1 MLAGWGRKPVMGQTN
16 RAGLAVLILSI
27 CAGTFANLAAANA
40 PYVIV
45 TADGQ
50 RLEVLDIP
58 RNTDK
63 TTKFRSY
70 PDGRLSSFPSARIDW
85 KATDAANAAPA
96 APAIPTPP
104 PTPVGAGPRLSAL
117 AGTLDVDGGRGNTAG
132 DTMKLKS
139 GKAANMY
146 DQGPFF
152 GEKSVMSYLGIG
164 ALVFSAAGC
173 PVERAVFA
181 GSVTNK
187 SKKKLRDLRGLVLL
201 VERGTNRTVE
211 RMESFDPPN
220 LAPGEEAQIFLYVS
234 CDSAVLPSAKA
245 YQNYAAVLRDVSG
258 TAEELQKPGQES
270 PFAPSPV
277 PGRK

>member
-1 MLAGWGRKPVMGQTN
+1 MGQIT
-16 RAGLAVLILSI
+16 RAVLAVLTLSI
-27 CAGTFANLAAANA
+27 CAGTSATLDAAAA
-40 PYVIV
+40 PFVIV
-45 TADGQ
+45 TTDGQ
-50 RLEVLDIP
+50 RLGVMDAP

-63 TTKFRSY
+63 MTKFRMH

-96 APAIPTPP
+96 TPVAATPP

-139 GKAANMY
+139 GKAADMNN
-146 DQGPFF
+146 QGPFF
-152 GEKSVMSYLGIG
+152 GEKSVMDHLGIG

-187 SKKKLRDLRGLVLL
+187 SKRKLRNLRGLVLL
-201 VERGTNRTVE
+201 AETGTKRTVE

-234 CDSAVLPSAKA
+234 CDSAGIKGAPA
-245 YQNYAAVLRDVSG
+245 YNNYVAVLRDVSG
-258 TAEELQKPGQES
+258 TAEDLEKPSKEN
-270 PFAPSPV
+270 PFAPTPR
-277 PGRK
+277 PGGK

>member
-1 MLAGWGRKPVMGQTN
+1 MGQTN
-16 RAGLAVLILSI
+16 RAVLVVFILSV
-27 CAGTFANLAAANA
+27 CVGTFANLEAASA

-58 RNTDK
+58 RNTEK
-63 TTKFRSY
+63 TTKFRMY

-85 KATDAANAAPA
+85 KATDAANSAPA
-96 APAIPTPP
+96 APTIATPP

-117 AGTLDVDGGRGNTAG
+117 AGTLDIDGGRGNTAG
-132 DTMKLKS
+132 NTMKLKS
-139 GKAANMY
+139 GKAANMN

-152 GEKSVMSYLGIG
+152 GDRSVMDSLGIG

-201 VERGTNRTVE
+201 AERSTGRTVE

-220 LAPGEEAQIFLYVS
+220 IAPGEEAQIFLFVS
-234 CDSAVLPSAKA
+234 CDSTGLRGGTA
-245 YQNYAAVLRDVSG
+245 YQDYVAVLRDVSG
-258 TAEELQKPGQES
+258 TAEELEKPSKEN
-270 PFAPSPV
+270 PFAPTPPS
-277 PGRK
+277 GRK

>member
-1 MLAGWGRKPVMGQTN
+1 MGQIK
-16 RAGLAVLILSI
+16 RAALAVLFL
-27 CAGTFANLAAANA
+27 CACIGTVAGLEAASP

-50 RLEVLDIP
+50 RIGVLDVP

-63 TTKFRSY
+63 MTKFRIY
-70 PDGRLSSFPSARIDW
+70 PDGSLSSFPSARIDW

-96 APAIPTPP
+96 APETVRPS

-117 AGTLDVDGGRGNTAG
+117 AGTLDVDAARGNTGG

-139 GKAANMY
+139 GKAANMN

-152 GEKSVMSYLGIG
+152 GEKSVMDYLGFG
-164 ALVFSAAGC
+164 ALAFSAAGC

-181 GSVTNK
+181 GSVTNR

-201 VERGTNRTVE
+201 GDRSTGRTVE

-220 LAPGEEAQIFLYVS
+220 IAPGEEAQLFLYVS
-234 CDSAVLPSAKA
+234 CDSANSRNGAA
-245 YQNYAAVLRDVSG
+245 YQDYVAILRDVSG
-258 TAEELQKPGQES
+258 TVEELEKPGKES
-270 PFAPSPV
+270 PFAPTPA
-277 PGRK
+277 PRRK

>member
-1 MLAGWGRKPVMGQTN
+1 MGQIN
-16 RAGLAVLILSI
+16 RAVLAVLTLSV
-27 CAGTFANLAAANA
+27 CAGTFANVEAANA

-45 TADGQ
+45 TTDGQ
-50 RLEVLDIP
+50 RLDVLDIP

-63 TTKFRSY
+63 TTRFRMY
-70 PDGRLSSFPSARIDW
+70 PDGRLSSYPSSRIDW
-85 KATDAANAAPA
+85 KATDAANAAPS
-96 APAIPTPP
+96 APAASTPP
-104 PTPVGAGPRLSAL
+104 PTPVGAGPGLSAL

-139 GKAANMY
+139 GKEADMN
-146 DQGPFF
+146 DRGPFF
-152 GEKSVMSYLGIG
+152 GEKSVMDYLGIG
-164 ALVFSAAGC
+164 ALVFSTAGC

-234 CDSAVLPSAKA
+234 CDSAVQMSAKA
-245 YQNYAAVLRDVSG
+245 YQSYAAVLRDVSG
-258 TAEELQKPGQES
+258 IAEELQKPGKES
-270 PFAPSPV
+270 PFAPTPV